1 METIKARDVANY
13 GQALSLIHTLGGF
26 RSMRNA
32 LLDQTELTGD
42 EATIGS
48 VMTNSG
54 WFSFVRRAQRLE
66 AIPV

>member
-48 VMTNSG
+48 VMTNAE
-54 WFSFVRRAQRLE
+54 WFSFVRRARRLE